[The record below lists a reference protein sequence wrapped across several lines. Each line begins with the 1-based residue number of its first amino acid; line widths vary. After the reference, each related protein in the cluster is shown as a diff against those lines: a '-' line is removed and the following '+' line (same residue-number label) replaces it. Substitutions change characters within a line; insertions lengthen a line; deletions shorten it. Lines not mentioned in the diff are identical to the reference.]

1 MRILETKDPAFE
13 KTMARLE
20 RRLETGAGEA
30 GAAVENI
37 IKDVRRRGDAAV
49 LAWTKRLDG
58 ASYTAR
64 SMRAS
69 EKEMAKAEKLSDP
82 RVASALRKAARR
94 IKKFHSMQ
102 GEKAWSLREGGV
114 TLGQAVT
121 PLSSAGV
128 YVPGGKAAYPS
139 SVLMNVIPA
148 KIAGVPRVVMVTP
161 TPGGEI
167 NPHVLMA
174 ARIAGVDEIYKIGGA
189 QAVAALAYGTR
200 TIKPVDKIVGPGAV
214 YVAEA
219 KRRVFGAVDIDMIA
233 GPSEILVIADS
244 SANPACAA
252 ADLLSQA
259 EHDENA
265 YPILVT
271 TSKKFA
277 LAVAGELERQA
288 KKLPR
293 AAIVKKCLLKNC
305 YCFIARSMSE
315 AVGIAN
321 RFAPEHLELLVKN
334 ARGLAGKIKNAGA
347 VFAGPWTPEAL
358 GDYMAGPNHVLPTG
372 GAARFSSPLGVY
384 DFLKRTSLLSFDEKG
399 FRELA
404 DAVMALAEE
413 EGLSAHANA
422 VRIRLEGK

>member
-1 MRILETKDPAFE
+1 MRILETKDPVFE
-13 KTMARLE
+13 KTMALLE
-20 RRLETGAGEA
+20 RRLEAGSSGAGK
-30 GAAVENI
+30 AVERI
-37 IKDVRRRGDAAV
+37 IKDVKRRGDAAV

-64 SMRAS
+64 SMRVS
-69 EKEMAKAEKLSDP
+69 EREMAKAEKLSDP
-82 RVASALRKAARR
+82 ETARALKKAARR
-94 IKKFHSMQ
+94 IKKFHARQ
-102 GEKAWSLREGGV
+102 REKGWSFRDEGV

-148 KIAGVPRVVMVTP
+148 KIAGVPRVVMTTP
-161 TPGGEI
+161 APGGKI
-167 NPHVLMA
+167 NPHVLLA
-174 ARIAGVDEIYKIGGA
+174 AKIAGVDEIYKIGGA
-189 QAVAALAYGTR
+189 QAVGALAYGTR
-200 TIKPVDKIVGPGAV
+200 TIKPVDKIVGPGNV

-244 SANPACAA
+244 SANPAHAA

-277 LAVAGELERQA
+277 LAVNVEMERQIE
-288 KKLPR
+288 KLPR
-293 AAIVKKCLLKNC
+293 AAIVKKCLRKNC

-315 AVGIAN
+315 AIEIAN

-334 ARGLAGKIKNAGA
+334 ARGLSGKIKNAGA

-384 DFLKRTSLLSFDEKG
+384 DFVKRTSLLSFDERG
-399 FRELA
+399 FRKLA
-404 DAVMALAEE
+404 GAVIALAEE

-422 VRIRLEGK
+422 VKMRLKEK